1 MTLPTLPVSNVVNVQ
16 IVMAPRAAALRN
28 FGATLII
35 GTSDVIDT
43 ATRIVTYA
51 ASELPDIASAFGSE
65 SPEYLAAVAFFGQS
79 PQPTEVQIGRWAK
92 TATSGQI
99 KGRILSTSEQE
110 MSRFTSIDSG
120 AFDVTIDGEV
130 VNVTGINLQSQS
142 NLNGVASQITGA
154 LNSKG
159 TCLWDGQRFIIKSA
173 TTGST
178 STVSN
183 VTNTGLSVVMG
194 LEEGTTMVTGAAA
207 ESLVDAL
214 NAMLDRPTWYMAF
227 VAAEYEDEDALAAS
241 AVIEAASPS
250 RVIAY
255 TLMDTAELDQHQTT
269 TLGYKLAAAG
279 YQHTLCGYSS
289 TNPAMAASIL
299 GRMSTVDFAGSNTTL
314 TLKFKQ
320 CPGVTA
326 ENLTLSQSN
335 ALAVNNVN
343 VFVAYDN
350 DTSILQEGVMSGGWF
365 IDERHGLD
373 WLQNYVQTA
382 VWNLLYTS
390 TTKIGQD
397 EIGSTDLVATV
408 SQALEQAVTNNLVSP
423 GVWNSDGFGAL
434 KRGDTLSTGY
444 YVYIQPM
451 DEQSQADREA
461 RKAPPIQC
469 AVKLTGAIH
478 FVDVTI
484 NVNR

>member
-16 IVMAPRAAALRN
+16 IVMSPTAAALRN
-28 FGATLII
+28 FGAALII
-35 GTSDVIDT
+35 DSSDVIDV
-43 ATRIVTYA
+43 ATRIVTYSS
-51 ASELPDIASAFGSE
+51 SELPDIAAQFGSTA
-65 SPEYLAAVAFFGQS
+65 PEYLAALAFFSQS
-79 PQPTEVQIGRWAK
+79 PAPTQVQIGRWAK
-92 TATSGQI
+92 TATNGLLN
-99 KGRILSTSEQE
+99 GRILSVTDQE
-110 MSRFTSIDSG
+110 INKFTGITDG
-120 AFDVTIDGEV
+120 AFDVTIDGTV
-130 VNVTGINLQSQS
+130 VNVTAVDLQSQS
-142 NLNGVASQITGA
+142 NLNGVASQVTAA
-154 LNSKG
+154 LQSKG
-159 TCLWDGQRFIIKSA
+159 SCVWNGQQFVIKSS
-173 TTGST
+173 TTGTS
-178 STVSN
+178 STVST
-183 VTNTGLSVVMG
+183 VTSTELSQALGLDS
-194 LEEGTTMVTGAAA
+194 GTTAVSGALA
-207 ESLVDAL
+207 ESLVDAI

-227 VAAEYEDEDALAAS
+227 VAADYEDDDAVAAS

-255 TLMDTAELDQHQTT
+255 TLSDTAELNPNQTT
-269 TLGYKLAAAG
+269 SLGYKLSAAG
-279 YQHTLCGYSS
+279 YQRTLCGYSS
-289 TNPAMAASIL
+289 TNPSMAASIL
-299 GRMSTVDFAGSNTTL
+299 GRMSTVNFSGSNTTI

-320 CPGVTA
+320 CPGVTP
-326 ENLTLSQSN
+326 ENLTVSQASALSK
-335 ALAVNNVN
+335 NNIN

-350 DTSILQEGVMSGGWF
+350 DTSILQEGTMSGGWF

-397 EIGSTDLVATV
+397 DQGSTELVATV
-408 SQALEQAVTNNLVSP
+408 TQALEQAVTNNLVSP

-434 KRGDTLSTGY
+434 SRGDTLSTGF

>member
-1 MTLPTLPVSNVVNVQ
+1 M
-16 IVMAPRAAALRN
+16 
-28 FGATLII
+28 
-35 GTSDVIDT
+35 
-43 ATRIVTYA
+43 
-51 ASELPDIASAFGSE
+51 
-65 SPEYLAAVAFFGQS
+65 
-79 PQPTEVQIGRWAK
+79 
-92 TATSGQI
+92 
-99 KGRILSTSEQE
+99 
-110 MSRFTSIDSG
+110 
-120 AFDVTIDGEV
+120 
-130 VNVTGINLQSQS
+130 
-142 NLNGVASQITGA
+142 
-154 LNSKG
+154 
-159 TCLWDGQRFIIKSA
+159 
-173 TTGST
+173 
-178 STVSN
+178 
-183 VTNTGLSVVMG
+183 
-194 LEEGTTMVTGAAA
+194 
-207 ESLVDAL
+207 
-214 NAMLDRPTWYMAF
+214 
-227 VAAEYEDEDALAAS
+227 AAS